1 MLIIPAIDILGGEC
15 VRLYQGDYSQV
26 TVYDKDPINAAR
38 EFENAGAQRIHIVD
52 LDAARGGSKRNRKKI
67 RKIRKAVSCSIELGG
82 GIRDEEDVTELID
95 LGIDYL
101 VVGTVFAQNINRVE
115 GWIQHY
121 GPIFIAGI
129 DALNGKVHVS
139 GWERSTDIADI
150 DLAKRARDIGISSI
164 IYTSISKDGTLD
176 GPDIEATK
184 RVAEAAGVPVIHSGG
199 ISSSEDIGLV
209 MQSNISNLSGIITG
223 KAVYEEKFNL
233 EKVIL
238 DHQHQQ
244 DPDGSL
250 N

>member
-26 TVYDKDPINAAR
+26 TVYEKDPVSAAR
-38 EFENAGAQRIHIVD
+38 EFEKAGAKRIHIVD

-67 RKIRKAVSCSIELGG
+67 RKIRKAVSCELQLGG

-101 VVGTVFAQNINRVE
+101 VLGTVFARNTNRVE

-129 DALNGKVHVS
+129 DAFDGKVQIS
-139 GWERSTDIADI
+139 GWEQATEIADI
-150 DLAKRARDIGISSI
+150 ELAKRAEGIGIISI
-164 IYTSISKDGTLD
+164 IYTSIVKDGTLE

-184 RVAEAAGVPVIHSGG
+184 RIAEAAQLPIIHSGG
-199 ISSSEDIGLV
+199 ISSSDDIEKIVNSSIQNVKGV
-209 MQSNISNLSGIITG
+209 ITG
-223 KAVYEEKFNL
+223 KAVYEERFNL
-233 EKVIL
+233 EEVLKKM
-238 DHQHQQ
+238 QNA
-244 DPDGSL
+244 GGNGTES
-250 N
+250 